1 MASFLT
7 IVRVAAMV
15 RNALRRPVT
24 RVKLG
29 RAPVVRPDT
38 LAVEEP
44 LEIRV
49 SGTSYAITMRTPGYD
64 FDLATGF
71 LVSEG
76 VIAARSDFANA
87 RYCAGA
93 TAEGVNT
100 YNVVDV
106 TLGRGVPAPAPEL
119 ARNFYTTSSCG
130 LCGKA
135 SIDAVRSISR
145 HHVAHDSTTVSAER
159 LLAFP
164 ERLREQQAIFD
175 STGGLHAA
183 ALFDNATGDLLVV
196 REDVGRHKVRPRV
209 SARFRRPWRER
220 TRGWWSRRPNEHRSR
235 YPHAPPRS

>member
-1 MASFLT
+1 
-7 IVRVAAMV
+7 MV

-29 RAPVVRPDT
+29 RVPVVRPDT

-49 SGTSYAITMRTPGYD
+49 SGTSYVITMRTPGYD
-64 FDLATGF
+64 FDLAAGF

-135 SIDAVRSISR
+135 SIGAVRSISR